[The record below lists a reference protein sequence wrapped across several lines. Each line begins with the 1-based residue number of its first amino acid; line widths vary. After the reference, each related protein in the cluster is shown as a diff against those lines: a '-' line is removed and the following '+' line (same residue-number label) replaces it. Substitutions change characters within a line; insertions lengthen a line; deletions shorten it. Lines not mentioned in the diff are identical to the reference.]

1 MSVLSMIGLVDA
13 ISYMAIAPS
22 LIFYVLQLGGDKEM
36 YGIIMS
42 AFSLASFCGKPLYG
56 IWVDRTGNKFRT
68 PYIASFLLAIF
79 GALLYFFGNAV
90 TSPRTAVA
98 MILVGRLF
106 SGLGGANQA
115 LGFAYIAL
123 VVPHDQQTRT
133 STILS
138 MTRIMGMALGP
149 AVNLFL
155 SKIHTTVTMFGFTMV
170 IDSLNSVGLLLAGGN
185 LFVMMCVILFLEEPI
200 PKEKKLPEAL
210 MGMGASHAAGHKKSI
225 WRAFLNIEIWL
236 PILIL
241 LVVNSSF
248 QLYVTCNAIQRNDWL
263 PFFACDFFLGSEC

>member
-1 MSVLSMIGLVDA
+1 MSVFKSMSVLSMIGLVDA
-13 ISYMAIAPS
+13 ISYMAVAPS
-22 LIFYVLQLGGDKEM
+22 LIFYVRQLGGDKEI

-56 IWVDRTGNKFRT
+56 IWVDKNGNKFRA
-68 PYIASFLLAIF
+68 PYLASFSLAIF
-79 GALLYFFGNAV
+79 GALLYFFGNVMIASPKWAV
-90 TSPRTAVA
+90 G

-123 VVPHDQQTRT
+123 VIPHDQQTRT

-149 AVNLFL
+149 VVNLFL
-155 SKIHTTVTMFGFTMV
+155 SKIHTTITIGGFSMV
-170 IDSLNSVGLLLAGGN
+170 VDSLNSVGLLLAVGN
-185 LFVMMCVILFLEEPI
+185 LLVLTCVLLFLEEPP

-210 MGMGASHAAGHKKSI
+210 MGMGSGSSGGATHNKTTSI
-225 WRAFLNIEIWL
+225 WRALLNIEIWL
-236 PILIL
+236 PIFIL

-248 QLYVTCNAIQRNDWL
+248 QLYVFGT
-263 PFFACDFFLGSEC
+263 S